1 MHVRRVPSLI
11 VMLPALSGYLF
22 ADTAA
27 VLPFANRTSAADPT
41 QASLDWI
48 GESIA
53 ETVRDAAGAR
63 GVVTLSRPETD
74 EAYRTLSLRPLSL
87 LTQASILK
95 IGEALDAEQV
105 VYGDFEFAPD
115 PSAAHGVK
123 EGSLKISARVFDRRR
138 FRQSSEFIETGNLE
152 DLPTLEAHLAW
163 RALAL
168 LAPQLAPPESEFRTL
183 RPPVRLDAEE
193 NYVRGLLARSADQQE
208 RLFLQAARLD
218 ARFGHPNYQLGKI
231 HFDRK

>member
-1 MHVRRVPSLI
+1 MRGRGLLSLVI
-11 VMLPALSGYLF
+11 TLPALSGYLL

-63 GVVTLSRPETD
+63 GVVTLSRSETA

-105 VYGDFEFAPD
+105 VYGGFEYTPD

-123 EGSLKISARVFDRRR
+123 EGSLKISAHIFDRRR
-138 FRQSSEFIETGNLE
+138 FRQSSEFIETGN
-152 DLPTLEAHLAW
+152 
-163 RALAL
+163 
-168 LAPQLAPPESEFRTL
+168 
-183 RPPVRLDAEE
+183 
-193 NYVRGLLARSADQQE
+193 
-208 RLFLQAARLD
+208 
-218 ARFGHPNYQLGKI
+218 
-231 HFDRK
+231 

>member
-1 MHVRRVPSLI
+1 MRAVQVLF
-11 VMLPALSGYLF
+11 VVVFLPALSGYLL
-22 ADTAA
+22 AETAA

-63 GVVTLSRPETD
+63 GVVMLSRLEID

-105 VYGDFEFAPD
+105 VYGGFEFTPD

-123 EGSLKISARVFDRRR
+123 EGSLKISARIFDRRR
-138 FRQSSEFIETGNLE
+138 FRQS
-152 DLPTLEAHLAW
+152 A
-163 RALAL
+163 
-168 LAPQLAPPESEFRTL
+168 
-183 RPPVRLDAEE
+183 
-193 NYVRGLLARSADQQE
+193 
-208 RLFLQAARLD
+208 
-218 ARFGHPNYQLGKI
+218 
-231 HFDRK
+231 